1 MLAVSTASYFLTD
14 RDEFIKQMVQAVERA
29 NPTNAAAPSPSPQ
42 GEVSPSPEASP
53 SPTPAPAVAKA
64 DNSAEQMAGMLYDKR
79 GVWLPLAA
87 ISLILNLL
95 LLLGCLRALRG
106 SAWGASAWSTACS
119 VLLPFQVLRLA
130 VAVLELPQP
139 AVLFTT
145 GAGALYCVAVIVY
158 LRKP

>member
-29 NPTNAAAPSPSPQ
+29 NPSPAPVASQAPQ
-42 GEVSPSPEASP
+42 ASPEASP
-53 SPTPAPAVAKA
+53 SPTAEASPSPMVAYPRVAPRPE
-64 DNSAEQMAGMLYDKR
+64 SPEQIAGMLYDKR

-106 SAWGASAWSTACS
+106 SAWGA
-119 VLLPFQVLRLA
+119 
-130 VAVLELPQP
+130 
-139 AVLFTT
+139 
-145 GAGALYCVAVIVY
+145 
-158 LRKP
+158 